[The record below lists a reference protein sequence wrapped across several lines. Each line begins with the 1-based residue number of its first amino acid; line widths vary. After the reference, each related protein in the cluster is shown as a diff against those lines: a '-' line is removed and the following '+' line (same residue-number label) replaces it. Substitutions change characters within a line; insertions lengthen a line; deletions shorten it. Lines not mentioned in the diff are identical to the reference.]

1 MILGLTGA
9 IGCGKST
16 ACAFFHGKGWL
27 LFDADRACHELYGDP
42 DSPFA
47 RALRREWGESCF
59 SPEGLIDR
67 KALAARVFDS
77 EKELAKLTSLLYP
90 ALFERMGKEIDSA
103 RKEEKNMLCE
113 VPLLFECGC
122 EKYFDL
128 TASVWST
135 AALRHERLRKYRN
148 FTPEEIARR
157 EAKQWSAERKLEAAD
172 IAFINNGGPDF
183 LCRQIDRFIKEYVQK

>member
-16 ACAFFHGKGWL
+16 ACTCFQRQGWL

-42 DSPFA
+42 GSPFA
-47 RALRREWGESCF
+47 RSLRREWGESCF
-59 SPEGLIDR
+59 TPEGTIDR

-77 EKELAKLTSLLYP
+77 DEELKKLTSMLYP
-90 ALFERMGKEIDSA
+90 ALFERMGNEIDSA
-103 RKEEKNMLCE
+103 RRAKRDMLCE

-122 EKYFDL
+122 AKYFDL
-128 TASVWST
+128 TASVWSSR
-135 AALRHERLRKYRN
+135 ALRHERLRKFRG

-157 EAKQWSAERKLEAAD
+157 EAKQWSAEKKLEAAD

>member
-16 ACAFFHGKGWL
+16 ACACFHNRGWL

-42 DSPFA
+42 GSPFA
-47 RALRREWGESCF
+47 RALRREWGDGCF
-59 SPEGLIDR
+59 TSEGLIDR
-67 KALAARVFDS
+67 KALAAKVFNSD
-77 EKELAKLTSLLYP
+77 KELEKLTAMLYP
-90 ALFERMGKEIDSA
+90 ALFERMGNEIA
-103 RKEEKNMLCE
+103 RARREKRDMLCE

-135 AALRHERLRKYRN
+135 RALRHERLRKFRG
-148 FTPEEIARR
+148 FTQEEIERR
-157 EAKQWSAERKLEAAD
+157 EAKQWSADRKLEAAD

-183 LCRQIDRFIKEYVQK
+183 LCRQIDRFIKEHVQK

>member
-16 ACAFFHGKGWL
+16 ACACFQRRGWL
-27 LFDADRACHELYGDP
+27 LFDADRACHELYGAP

-47 RALRREWGESCF
+47 RALRREWGDGCF
-59 SPEGLIDR
+59 DEKGIIDR
-67 KALAARVFDS
+67 KALAARVFGS
-77 EKELAKLTSLLYP
+77 EKELEKLTSMLYP
-90 ALFERMGKEIDSA
+90 ALFERMGNEIAAA
-103 RKEEKNMLCE
+103 RREKKDMLCE

-135 AALRHERLRKYRN
+135 GALRHERLRKFRN
-148 FTPEEIARR
+148 FTSEEIARR

-183 LCRQIDRFIKEYVQK
+183 LCRQIDCFIKEYVLK

>member
-16 ACAFFHGKGWL
+16 ACACFRSRGWL

-42 DSPFA
+42 DSSFA
-47 RALRREWGESCF
+47 RALRREWGDGCF
-59 SPEGLIDR
+59 TPEGLIDR
-67 KALAARVFDS
+67 KAVAAKVFNS
-77 EKELAKLTSLLYP
+77 GKELEKLTAVLYP
-90 ALFERMGKEIDSA
+90 ALFERMGNEIASA
-103 RKEEKNMLCE
+103 RREKRDMLCE

-135 AALRHERLRKYRN
+135 RALRHERLRKFRG
-148 FTPEEIARR
+148 FTQEEIARR

>member
-16 ACAFFHGKGWL
+16 ACACFRSRGWL

-42 DSPFA
+42 DSSFA
-47 RALRREWGESCF
+47 RALRREWGDGCF
-59 SPEGLIDR
+59 TPEGLIDR
-67 KALAARVFDS
+67 KAVAAKVFNS
-77 EKELAKLTSLLYP
+77 GKELEKLTAVLYP
-90 ALFERMGKEIDSA
+90 ALFERMGNEIASA
-103 RKEEKNMLCE
+103 RREKRDMLCE

-135 AALRHERLRKYRN
+135 RALRHERLRKFRG
-148 FTPEEIARR
+148 FTQEEIERR

-172 IAFINNGGPDF
+172 TAFINNGGPDF
-183 LCRQIDRFIKEYVQK
+183 LCRQIDRFIKEQVQK